1 MRDWTPYK
9 SETITNIDL
18 LDPVYEIAGQK
29 YRRSEIIDI
38 HKFWQDICD
47 KQDVMMSM
55 GKVIKRVD
63 TQSNTHPIACFYAEN
78 CCRLNDKWYAKLRE
92 EWRPKQER
100 LLANNHATLV
110 DFIAKD
116 LKEEYKAFRQ
126 DNPDYSYDDEED
138 NDDDY

>member
-9 SETITNIDL
+9 SETIQNIDL

-55 GKVIKRVD
+55 GKVIRRIGA
-63 TQSNTHPIACFYAEN
+63 QSNTHHIACFYAEN
-78 CCRLNDKWYAKLRE
+78 CCRLNDKWYAKLKE

-100 LLANNHATLV
+100 LLNSNHATLV
-110 DFIAKD
+110 DFITKD
-116 LKEEYKAFRQ
+116 LKEEYKAFKR
-126 DNPDYSYDDEED
+126 DNPDYRYDDEEED
-138 NDDDY
+138 EYDY